1 MYATVCSL
9 QRGSG
14 LILMPSL
21 SFTPFPKWLMKL
33 KGNTAQVH
41 HVAMKIK
48 PFYALSSLL
57 SQIYLAGSTKDK
69 VHIK

>member
-1 MYATVCSL
+1 
-9 QRGSG
+9 
-14 LILMPSL
+14 MPSL